1 MPDNLLATRKH
12 QFYTSRNSQIN
23 RNLACFRGGQPY
35 IDLRLTRFP
44 CEPEASWSG
53 KAQAS
58 NDKFWNLGQLDG
70 VQGRKERAFLVNYAG
85 RIVTKYNQFIF
96 GQDIHRAGID
106 ETFEANAT
114 RTGLSINRTMRR
126 LAGLAHA
133 GGWSWLGVDRMA
145 SAIDPATG
153 KASQQSMLDKATR
166 GDRVFWSIW
175 DATQV
180 IDWEFNGRGGLA
192 WLITEQQT
200 YSSPNPRQ
208 APVSEIVRTL
218 WEPKTF
224 TRIVIDPKKSE
235 IKSTTTGDV
244 PAGEVPFVPAGI
256 PTNQPHWFDDAER
269 IQASLLNLDS
279 AHNENLIQAVFPQ
292 LVIPEELVSS
302 VMEQA
307 NVSYA
312 DAAELVRGLN
322 YPILEPAESKGITR
336 YIMPN
341 GQDLKAIPDEILR
354 RRRELFE
361 ISGIGLQNKETRQA
375 QSAESKAWDFL
386 DTEATLKDFSQEWQE
401 TEEKAIQLS
410 KKIDSSFKE
419 YKPVYP
425 ADFDVSDVGAQME
438 SLMLLQNM
446 DLPDAGIKELL
457 KAAVALQSRIVK
469 IEPERLAEIHAEIDA
484 QETAQ
489 LAQNVAAPF
498 LGN

>member
-1 MPDNLLATRKH
+1 MPDNILATRKH
-12 QFYTSRNSQIN
+12 DFYTARNNQIE

-53 KAQAS
+53 KAQAV
-58 NDKFWNLGQLDG
+58 NDKFWNIGQLDG
-70 VQGRKERAFLVNYAG
+70 IQGRKERAFLINYAG

-106 ETFEANAT
+106 ETFADNAT

-133 GGWSWLGVDRMA
+133 GGWAWLGVDRMA

-153 KASQQSMLDKATR
+153 LPTQQSIADKARR

-180 IDWEFNGRGGLA
+180 IDWEFDNGGGLA

-200 YSSPNPRQ
+200 YNSPNPRQ
-208 APVSEIVRTL
+208 APIAEIVRTL
-218 WEPKTF
+218 WEPNEY
-224 TRIVIDPKKSE
+224 TRLVIDPKSKEVKTETS
-235 IKSTTTGDV
+235 GPV
-244 PAGEVPFVPAGI
+244 PAGQVPFIPAGI

-269 IQASLLNLDS
+269 IQASLLNLES

-292 LVIPEELVSS
+292 LVIPEELVQA

-307 NVSYA
+307 KVSYA

-354 RRRELFE
+354 RRRELFD
-361 ISGIGLQNKETRQA
+361 IAGIGMQNKETRQA
-375 QSAESKAWDFL
+375 QSAESKGWDFL
-386 DTEATLKDFSQEWQE
+386 DTEATLRDFSQEWKE
-401 TEEKAIQLS
+401 TEEKAIEIS
-410 KKIDSSFKE
+410 RKIDSSFKD
-419 YKPVYP
+419 YTPVYP
-425 ADFDVSDVGAQME
+425 AEFDVSDVKSQME
-438 SLMLLQNM
+438 SLMMLQNM
-446 DLPDAGIKELL
+446 DLPDAGAKELL
-457 KAAVALQSRIVK
+457 KASVALQSRIVK
-469 IEPERLAEIHAEIDA
+469 IDPERLEEIYAEIDA
-484 QETAQ
+484 QDLEALAAAQ
-489 LAQNVAAPF
+489 AKTF
-498 LGN
+498 M